1 MWSFFCLFHQ
11 ILCNIYL
18 FSNLVDHLFFLGHV
32 VLVEE
37 PLAVTNILDSG
48 GVGSNPAVTISYF
61 FLHFHFFFRFL
72 FFCDHFK
79 AKGEK
84 RDYFQKYF

>member
-18 FSNLVDHLFFLGHV
+18 FSNLVDHLSFLGHV

-37 PLAVTNILDSG
+37 PLAVTYILDSG
-48 GVGSNPAVTISYF
+48 GVGSNPAVTISFSLFYSF
-61 FLHFHFFFRFL
+61 SVFL
-72 FFCDHFK
+72 
-79 AKGEK
+79 
-84 RDYFQKYF
+84 